1 MRVLHCS
8 ILALCIA
15 ASAAA
20 FSAERSALPDP
31 KAAIARPD
39 LAKALRAGNLTL
51 YFRHAATDF
60 SQSDRDDSEL
70 ADCAKQR
77 NLTDQGRREARAIGE
92 AMRVMNLPVGEVL
105 ASPYCRTLETG
116 RLIAGRATKSAD
128 VRGHMATTGR
138 PDYAAL
144 EKILATPPAAGTLRI
159 VASHGNPFFAIA
171 GEPRLDEGEAAV
183 IRGDGRR
190 WTIVARIKVGEWAAL
205 ARPTP

>member
-1 MRVLHCS
+1 MRLLHCS

-15 ASAAA
+15 VPAGTFAG
-20 FSAERSALPDP
+20 D
-31 KAAIARPD
+31 D
-39 LAKALRAGNLTL
+39 LADTLRAGNLTL
-51 YFRHAATDF
+51 YFRHTATDF

-77 NLTDQGRREARAIGE
+77 NLTDKGRSDARAIGD
-92 AMRVMNLPVGEVL
+92 AMRAMKLPIGEVL

-116 RLIAGRATKSAD
+116 RLIAGRATKSTD
-128 VRGHMATTGR
+128 VRGHMTTTGR

-183 IRGDGRR
+183 IRGDGKR
-190 WTIVARIKVGEWAAL
+190 WTIVARIKVGDWASL
-205 ARPTP
+205 AKPSR